1 MWPKKQANKPLLK
14 PAMFCRTLCRGQN
27 LGILPCPFSHCL
39 QNVWQTPRQNY
50 RSKRCH
56 LGNVLKSATLL
67 SATTEC
73 HSQNWERRRS
83 ATPFYQK
90 ERCGGGTHIFA
101 LLKKNECHSHF
112 APFDKKEWHSSFA
125 PYFGSGAQE
134 WRSKECRS
142 LTHCRRTYSLCM
154 IIPCDRK
161 AVSCDR

>member
-1 MWPKKQANKPLLK
+1 MWPKKQVNKPLLK
-14 PAMFCRTLCRGQN
+14 PVTFCQTLCRGQN
-27 LGILPCPFSHCL
+27 LRILPCPFSHCL

-90 ERCGGGTHIFA
+90 ERCGSGTHIFEGSEKMSGPFFSLFFHDIA
-101 LLKKNECHSHF
+101 SFLYSFVAYMIFLTAKMPRETLIKPSEHS
-112 APFDKKEWHSSFA
+112 
-125 PYFGSGAQE
+125 
-134 WRSKECRS
+134 
-142 LTHCRRTYSLCM
+142 
-154 IIPCDRK
+154 
-161 AVSCDR
+161 

>member
-1 MWPKKQANKPLLK
+1 
-14 PAMFCRTLCRGQN
+14 MFCQTLCRGQN
-27 LGILPCPFSHCL
+27 LRILPCPFSHCL

-90 ERCGGGTHIFA
+90 ERCGSGTHIFEESENMSGP
-101 LLKKNECHSHF
+101 LLSLFFFLKFSF
-112 APFDKKEWHSSFA
+112 FWHSFSVNKLVSQSLLCCGLHI
-125 PYFGSGAQE
+125 FGSKGTFNVICLIDY
-134 WRSKECRS
+134 WHKISVKFS
-142 LTHCRRTYSLCM
+142 NSSM
-154 IIPCDRK
+154 RK
-161 AVSCDR
+161 KSWNNL